1 MAQKTDARVF
11 RQGILNKN
19 WSFKDNQKNN
29 EDSSFYLYKTLEI
42 QKYLNRFFKLYKVKI
57 HNCKIFHTNNSLQIF
72 ISFYTSHKVIN
83 IFKKRLTKN
92 AEKLKN
98 CYKRL
103 HLNTKNKK
111 IDWNKVQKTK
121 KIKKI
126 KNFYLTPNPI
136 EFQEILLN
144 SLAVYTNNK
153 LDIFIK
159 LQNLNFSNKLSY
171 YQIQHLKIIFKQLKK
186 YIKNN
191 FFKEALNIL
200 FITISKRK
208 SAKLIADFIAEQF
221 KLNQLKTDQ
230 VTISR
235 KDNYFLGFLKQML
248 TLLVKYEVSCVKG
261 IKIVIKGRFNKA
273 PRAKTVSFHFG
284 NFALQSFN
292 SKIDYYQSTAYTT
305 NGTFGIKVW
314 LSENC

>member
-1 MAQKTDARVF
+1 MGGSKKS
-11 RQGILNKN
+11 G
-19 WSFKDNQKNN
+19 WGFKDNQKNN

-159 LQNLNFSNKLSY
+159 LQNLNFSNIVGPKF
-171 YQIQHLKIIFKQLKK
+171 QQLKANADGIVNDAQRK
-186 YIKNN
+186 
-191 FFKEALNIL
+191 FKEQDAQINELM
-200 FITISKRK
+200 TAAT
-208 SAKLIADFIAEQF
+208 AKFEEADEKYKDVNDKVEFTFRAADARFRE
-221 KLNQLKTDQ
+221 LTEELKKADGAP
-230 VTISR
+230 S
-235 KDNYFLGFLKQML
+235 NYK
-248 TLLVKYEVSCVKG
+248 
-261 IKIVIKGRFNKA
+261 
-273 PRAKTVSFHFG
+273 KTE
-284 NFALQSFN
+284 LPP
-292 SKIDYYQSTAYTT
+292 DR
-305 NGTFGIKVW
+305 
-314 LSENC
+314 

>member
-1 MAQKTDARVF
+1 MAQKTDARIF
-11 RQGILNKN
+11 RQGISNKSWN
-19 WSFKDNQKNN
+19 FKNNQKNS

-42 QKYLNRFFKLYKVKI
+42 QKYLNRFFKLYKIRI
-57 HNCKIFHTNNSLQIF
+57 HNCKIFYTNNSLQVF
-72 ISFYTSHKVIN
+72 ISFYTSPKTIN
-83 IFKKRLTKN
+83 ILKKRLTKN
-92 AEKLKN
+92 SEKLKN
-98 CYKRL
+98 YYKRL
-103 HLNTKNKK
+103 HLSTKNKN

-121 KIKKI
+121 KIRKL
-126 KNFYLTPNPI
+126 KNFHLTPNLV

-153 LDIFIK
+153 LNILIK
-159 LQNLNFSNKLSY
+159 LQNLNVSNRLSY
-171 YQIQHLKIIFKQLKK
+171 NQIQHLKIIFKQLKK
-186 YIKNN
+186 YTKNN

-208 SAKLIADFIAEQF
+208 SAKLFADFIAEQF

-230 VTISR
+230 ITISR

-248 TLLVKYEVSCVKG
+248 ALLIKYEVSCIKG

-314 LSENC
+314 LSENF

>member
-1 MAQKTDARVF
+1 MAQKTDARIF
-11 RQGILNKN
+11 RQGILNKSWN
-19 WSFKDNQKNN
+19 FKNNQKNI

-42 QKYLNRFFKLYKVKI
+42 QKYLNRFFKLYKIKI
-57 HNCKIFHTNNSLQIF
+57 HNCKIFYTNNSLQVF
-72 ISFYTSHKVIN
+72 ISFYVSPNTVN
-83 IFKKRLTKN
+83 IFKKRITKTS
-92 AEKLKN
+92 EKLKN
-98 CYKRL
+98 YSEQL
-103 HLNTKNKK
+103 QLNKK
-111 IDWNKVQKTK
+111 IDWNKIQ
-121 KIKKI
+121 KIKKVRKL
-126 KNFYLTPNPI
+126 KNFYSTPNLI

-153 LDIFIK
+153 LNIFIK
-159 LQNLNFSNKLSY
+159 LQNLNVSNKLPNN
-171 YQIQHLKIIFKQLKK
+171 QIQHLKIIFKQLKK

-208 SAKLIADFIAEQF
+208 SAKMFADFIAEQF

-230 VTISR
+230 ITISR
-235 KDNYFLGFLKQML
+235 KDNYFLSFLKQML
-248 TLLVKYEVSCVKG
+248 ELLIKYELSCLKG

-273 PRAKTVSFHFG
+273 PRAKTVNFHFG

-314 LSENC
+314 LAENF